1 MWWNTRDQGP
11 RTIERSTRDQ
21 GPRTTLKRIAKSIP
35 TQLLDRKSNLS
46 KDDRSFKTQITI
58 AIITTLTR
66 PYDLHVWEVEAR
78 NAAKR
83 KIEKEDTPPEQ
94 VPFHSYGK
102 EEA

>member
-1 MWWNTRDQGP
+1 MWW
-11 RTIERSTRDQ
+11 STRDQ
-21 GPRTTLKRIAKSIP
+21 GPRTTLNRIAKSIP
-35 TQLLDRKSNLS
+35 TQLLDRKSR
-46 KDDRSFKTQITI
+46 DDRSFKTHITF

-83 KIEKEDTPPEQ
+83 KVEKEDTEPEQ

-102 EEA
+102 EGT